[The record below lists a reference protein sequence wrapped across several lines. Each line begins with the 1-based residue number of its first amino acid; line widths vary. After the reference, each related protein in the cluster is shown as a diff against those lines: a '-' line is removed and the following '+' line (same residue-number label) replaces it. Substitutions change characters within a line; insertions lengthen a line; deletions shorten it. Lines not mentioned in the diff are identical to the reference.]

1 MIDLAL
7 VFFAATG
14 IMACAYLPL
23 VELVVRWSERSS
35 G

>member
-1 MIDLAL
+1 MADLLL
-7 VFFAATG
+7 VFTQATA
-14 IMACAYLPL
+14 IMACAYLPI